1 MIALQEGKIDAFC
14 SVDTT
19 ANLYIENNAGCGLIG
34 SGVNFQVDEDG
45 AAIIMAKNLGE
56 FYDYVNNIV
65 KEVKENGTYLKWMDE
80 ATALSQELGVE

>member
-1 MIALQEGKIDAFC
+1 
-14 SVDTT
+14 
-19 ANLYIENNAGCGLIG
+19 
-34 SGVNFQVDEDG
+34 
-45 AAIIMAKNLGE
+45 MAKNLGE